1 MKVLLHTDIEQLGY
15 FGDVVDVT
23 DGYARNYLLPQGLAI
38 QPTEE
43 NLRAIQK
50 EKALQAE
57 TRRLALEKLKKVAE
71 EVSGTEVVI
80 QALTNEQGHL
90 FGSVSESD
98 IAVAL
103 QEKGFEV
110 QAKHVRMLGHFRTV
124 GDYEVK
130 IHFGPEADAKVQV
143 QVVRPTDEAND
154 DESESIESKESS
166 EPGDES

>member
-1 MKVLLHTDIEQLGY
+1 MKVLLHTDIERLGY
-15 FGDVVDVT
+15 FGDVVEVA

-38 QPTEE
+38 QPTES

-50 EKALQAE
+50 EKALQTE
-57 TRRLALEKLKKVAE
+57 TRRLALEKLKKVAD

-80 QALTNEQGHL
+80 QALANAQGYL

-98 IAVAL
+98 IAGVL
-103 QEKGFEV
+103 QGKGFEV
-110 QAKHVRMLGHFRTV
+110 RTKHVRMPEHFRTL

-130 IHFGPEADAKVQV
+130 IHFGPEVEAKVQV

-154 DESESIESKESS
+154 NESESIESQESS